1 MKLPADKKEAIEFIR
16 QCNEAVNTCLE
27 QENVS
32 ALKETFDIRNQLIEV
47 FFKRF
52 SSQLTNKD
60 MDFFR
65 ALKLKDAQILIA
77 MKGIRNKVLSES
89 STLKKNKQ
97 GIRSYSSISK
107 K

>member
-1 MKLPADKKEAIEFIR
+1 MKLPEDKKEAIDFIK

-27 QENVS
+27 QENIS
-32 ALKETFDIRNQLIEV
+32 ALKETFEIRNQLIEV

-97 GIRSYSSISK
+97 GIRSYSIISK

>member
-27 QENVS
+27 QENIS
-32 ALKETFDIRNQLIEV
+32 ALQETFEIRNQLIEV

-60 MDFFR
+60 MEFFR

-97 GIRSYSSISK
+97 GIRSYSIISK

>member
-1 MKLPADKKEAIEFIR
+1 MKLPVDKQEAIEFIK

-27 QENVS
+27 QENIS
-32 ALKETFDIRNQLIEV
+32 ALKETFEIRNQLIEE

-52 SSQLTNKD
+52 SSQLSNKD
-60 MDFFR
+60 MAYFKV
-65 ALKLKDAQILIA
+65 LKSKDANTLNS
-77 MKGIRNKVLSES
+77 MKELKNRVLSDA

-97 GIRSYSSISK
+97 GIRSYSNISK

>member
-27 QENVS
+27 QENIS
-32 ALKETFDIRNQLIEV
+32 ALQETFEIRNQLIEV

-60 MDFFR
+60 MEFFR

-77 MKGIRNKVLSES
+77 MKGVRNKVLSES

-97 GIRSYSSISK
+97 GIRSYSIISK

>member
-27 QENVS
+27 QENIS
-32 ALKETFDIRNQLIEV
+32 ALQETFEIRNQLIEV

-60 MDFFR
+60 MEFFR

-97 GIRSYSSISK
+97 GIRSYSRISK

>member
-27 QENVS
+27 QENIS
-32 ALKETFDIRNQLIEV
+32 ALQETFEIRNQLIEV

-97 GIRSYSSISK
+97 GIRSYSIISK